1 MADILCRGKVFLSRL
16 QTRSNYFSYLGL
28 FLYFLGLSISF
39 WAGFGAFNQVY
50 DVFFV
55 YKDIFYTFGGL
66 VLALNWK
73 YQCMKIYIWL
83 KPTRFD
89 VFRDLFK
96 NDNYSYL
103 TGVFVVLF
111 LCAIS
116 RQLYLPL
123 VEAFSSISISFMLV
137 GAYHYFYQQTGC
149 HGGVSSTDN

>member
-39 WAGFGAFNQVY
+39 WAGFGPFNQVY

-89 VFRDLFK
+89 VFSDLFK

-103 TGVFVVLF
+103 TGVFVFLF

-123 VEAFSSISISFMLV
+123 VEVFSSISISFMLV
-137 GAYHYFYQQTGC
+137 GIYHYLYQKTGSEV
-149 HGGVSSTDN
+149 GVSSTNN